1 MHQTELIWNWL
12 GGQPHTP
19 HAEGQRHG
27 VSNQRNI
34 TVASTTFDNSYG
46 ICPGSWQ
53 YHNYCHH
60 TTVAVHKLFCRC
72 WTFQLQFGE
81 NCGAT
86 WTIWDSSLVWRV
98 ICLKRIGIGL
108 GLGLAS
114 NFGICTTPFRTND
127 PSDKWPVT
135 AVARSLGVWQIQTA
149 NPTSKPADIKT
160 DPRPSS
166 SSTVSN
172 SAVRQTISDPSRT
185 LSARTHRTVVKLSWV
200 YWAHVRRTCLQ
211 ADTWNTHK
219 NTRNASSSKEHIKTL
234 NIRTKGA

>member
-12 GGQPHTP
+12 
-19 HAEGQRHG
+19 EGMNLFRGSATHPPRWRTAPRRLQ
-27 VSNQRNI
+27 SKDI

-53 YHNYCHH
+53 YHKYCHH

-135 AVARSLGVWQIQTA
+135 AVCPQSRRMA
-149 NPTSKPADIKT
+149 NPDGKSDVKTGRHQNRSTSFFKFHCFQLG
-160 DPRPSS
+160 SS
-166 SSTVSN
+166 ANDFRSIENALCTYTHN
-172 SAVRQTISDPSRT
+172 SFIVI
-185 LSARTHRTVVKLSWV
+185 
-200 YWAHVRRTCLQ
+200 HV
-211 ADTWNTHK
+211 
-219 NTRNASSSKEHIKTL
+219 E
-234 NIRTKGA
+234 